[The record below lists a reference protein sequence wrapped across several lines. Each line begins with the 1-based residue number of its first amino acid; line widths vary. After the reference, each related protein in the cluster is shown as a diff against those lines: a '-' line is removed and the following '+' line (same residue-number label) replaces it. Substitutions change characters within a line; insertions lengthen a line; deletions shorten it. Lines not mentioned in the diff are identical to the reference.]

1 MRAVTRSE
9 NHSARKLLILL
20 GLQIGTFSAPRGQAL
35 DFPGRRATGRREIP
49 KVIHKKLPPSQ
60 SLVESSTYPGFRE
73 AGLGIAPK
81 LR

>member
-20 GLQIGTFSAPRGQAL
+20 GLQIGTFSTRRGQAL
-35 DFPGRRATGRREIP
+35 DFPGRRVAGWPEIP
-49 KVIHKKLPPSQ
+49 KVIHKNLPLSQ
-60 SLVESSTYPGFRE
+60 SVVESSTYPGFRE